1 MQTQKIKLENTIIG
15 FLFLIGLL
23 FLLLTCLG
31 IYNLGLL
38 LCKIESYLPYLTVIL
53 VVLSYFSGIALEVIL
68 QKIIWWWYDK
78 KYPAFEDVRIL
89 SYATNLL
96 QEHISN
102 SFAKLVFFRT
112 LTIEI
117 PLVTI
122 CISIWVICSNND
134 NNYKIILMVLIVGLI
149 LFILVLLTWIIH
161 RKIHEQFMNE
171 AKKMIRKPGTRFRR
185 RDYR

>member
-1 MQTQKIKLENTIIG
+1 MQTQKIRLENSIIG

-38 LCKIESYLPYLTVIL
+38 LCKIEDYLPYLTVIL
-53 VVLSYFSGIALEVIL
+53 VVLSYFSGVALEVIL
-68 QKIIWWWYDK
+68 QKISWWFFDG
-78 KYPAFEDVRIL
+78 KYPALEDVRIL

-112 LTIEI
+112 LTFEI
-117 PLVTI
+117 PFVTI
-122 CISIWVICSNND
+122 SIAIWIIYSGNSNA
-134 NNYKIILMVLIVGLI
+134 YKIILLVAVVGIV

-161 RKIHEQFMNE
+161 RKIHKQFMEE
-171 AKKMIRKPGTRFRR
+171 AKKMIRKPRTRFRR
-185 RDYR
+185 RNYR